1 MTRHARRPADNLRLM
16 VMAAAMNPN
25 DGAQD
30 SEDDDRLMIDR
41 WYFFGGFNILFTL
54 SLSFILNLIELSPYH
69 FNAHVWDIGIL
80 YIKKGRVGLLS

>member
-30 SEDDDRLMIDR
+30 TEDDDRLMI
-41 WYFFGGFNILFTL
+41 ILIRSEDVTF
-54 SLSFILNLIELSPYH
+54 SSHS
-69 FNAHVWDIGIL
+69 
-80 YIKKGRVGLLS
+80 LLSVLSNSSAAVQAAL